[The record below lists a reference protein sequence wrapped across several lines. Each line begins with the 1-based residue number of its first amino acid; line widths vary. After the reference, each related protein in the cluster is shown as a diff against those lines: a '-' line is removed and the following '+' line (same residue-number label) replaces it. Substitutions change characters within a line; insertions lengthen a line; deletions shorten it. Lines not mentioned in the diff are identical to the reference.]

1 MTMWADLVFAGMSSL
16 TLTDLEGMAYFEIH
30 TLHERVKFLNK
41 KQEEA
46 YTEASSQQENEN
58 K

>member
-46 YTEASSQQENEN
+46 YTEASSQQENE